1 MPRGRSR
8 KSRAARRARVLSLVR
23 TWAVTIAAAVVV
35 ILGILELVSSGRL
48 RSMTSRHRGPRDL
61 AEVVVDLDRAV
72 DGVLVKLGASGMTSE
87 SEERTSEH
95 YVWTHQ
101 EKSGRIPYGIS
112 TYECN
117 LAITREIRATG
128 GRVIRAGEEG
138 PDWRGL
144 RTLTMRIG
152 FGDIE
157 THSLVLRESGRS
169 GADVEPAAAAG
180 AAPRIAI
187 VIDDFG
193 NSASEV
199 AMGILDLGYPVTIS
213 VLPHCPYTT
222 TIATAAHHAGKE
234 VLVHIPM
241 EPKGYPEVDPG
252 EGALMKDHTREQLTR
267 RINAALDDVPHA
279 VGANNHMGS
288 AFTSQHIPM
297 RVLMRMLRERG
308 LYFLDSMTTPE
319 SIGVAE
325 ADRAGI
331 PVARNRMFIDSPLD
345 ESGRIDIESQLVD
358 LVDIARQRGSAVG
371 IGHPHPETLRALE
384 RALPELVQEGIEL
397 VFVSEL
403 LR

>member
-1 MPRGRSR
+1 MPRGQSR
-8 KSRAARRARVLSLVR
+8 KSRETRRARVFSLVR
-23 TWAVTIAAAVVV
+23 IWAVTIAATLVV
-35 ILGILELVSSGRL
+35 ILGVTELVTSGRL
-48 RSMTSRHRGPRDL
+48 RSFTARHRGPRDL
-61 AEVVVDLDRAV
+61 AGVVADLDREI
-72 DGVLVKLGASGMTSE
+72 DGVLVKLGTSGMTSE
-87 SEERTSEH
+87 SEEHESEH

-101 EKSGRIPYGIS
+101 KKTGRIPYGIS

-117 LAITREIRATG
+117 LAITRRIRATG

-138 PDWRGL
+138 PDWQGL
-144 RTLTMRIG
+144 KTLTMRIG

-157 THSLVLRESGRS
+157 THSLVLRESSRPEE
-169 GADVEPAAAAG
+169 DRELAAG

-193 NSASEV
+193 YSASDV
-199 AMGILDLGYPVTIS
+199 ATGILGLEFPVTIS
-213 VLPHCPYTT
+213 VLPHCPYTA
-222 TIATAAHHAGKE
+222 TIAAAAHHARKE

-252 EGALMKDHTREQLTR
+252 EGALMTDHTREQLTR

-297 RVLMRMLRERG
+297 RVLMRILSERG

-319 SIGVAE
+319 SVGAAE
-325 ADRAGI
+325 ARRAGI
-331 PVARNRMFIDSPLD
+331 LTARNRMFIDSPLD
-345 ESGRIDIESQLVD
+345 ESGRIDVESQLVD
-358 LVDIARQRGSAVG
+358 LVDLARQHGSAVG
-371 IGHPHPETLRALE
+371 IGHPHPETLRVLE
-384 RALPELVQEGIEL
+384 RALPELAHEGVEF